1 MLKAQHL
8 SGQAFDVLHQEILEG
23 SIVPGQDLP
32 EVALSA
38 RLGVSRT
45 PVRQAL
51 HRLASLG
58 LVELLP
64 NRRAQVRR
72 LSRDELSHI
81 YQLREAL
88 EGMAAGLACGRLDR
102 AELAELGRLSA
113 AVGTEGSRGFME
125 KCHAFDVALHG
136 RIAERS
142 GNPILAAEIRK
153 YHDLVQLVR
162 GRVGNRGRALPLAL
176 RQHRAIL
183 AALRSGDAWAATR
196 AVTAHV
202 RAARELAL
210 RYAAEEAS

>member
-1 MLKAQHL
+1 MIQAQHL
-8 SGQAFDVLHQEILEG
+8 SRQAFDVLHQEILEG
-23 SIVPGQDLP
+23 SVRPGQDLP

-72 LSRDELSHI
+72 LSREELSQI

-88 EGMAAGLACGRLDR
+88 EGMAAGLASGRLTRGDV
-102 AELAELGRLSA
+102 AELGRLSA
-113 AVGTEGSRGFME
+113 AIGPEGSRGFME
-125 KCHAFDVALHG
+125 KCHAFDVALHA

-142 GNPILAAEIRK
+142 GNPILASEIRK

-162 GRVGNRGRALPLAL
+162 GRVGNRGRALARAL
-176 RQHRAIL
+176 RQHRALL
-183 AALRSGDAWAATR
+183 AALKSGEARAATR
-196 AVTAHV
+196 AATEHV
-202 RAARELAL
+202 RSARELAL
-210 RYAAEEAS
+210 LYAAEELA

>member
-8 SGQAFDVLHQEILEG
+8 SRQAFDVLHQEILEG
-23 SIVPGQDLP
+23 SVTPGQDLP

-72 LSRDELSHI
+72 LSREELSQI

-88 EGMAAGLACGRLDR
+88 EGMAAGLACGRLTRED
-102 AELAELGRLSA
+102 LAELGRLSA
-113 AVGTEGSRGFME
+113 TIGPEGSRGFME
-125 KCHAFDVALHG
+125 KCHAFDVALHT
-136 RIAERS
+136 RIAGRA
-142 GNPILAAEIRK
+142 GNPILASEIRK

-162 GRVGNRGRALPLAL
+162 GRVGNRGHALLQAL
-176 RQHRAIL
+176 RQHRRIL
-183 AALRSGDAWAATR
+183 AALKARDARAASKAATD
-196 AVTAHV
+196 HV